1 TSLGDQMVP
10 NNAYVGPSATTAPYN
25 AKTVKR
31 HYGFGAQG
39 TGAAAGTV
47 TIGGIAAAVGT
58 WSDTTITVSVPNGVP
73 DCPVQQQAEYGGSR
87 AQCGDLVITNGTVT
101 TGTGGVTGVTVTNA
115 GNGYSATPTV
125 TFNTTATAGSGAAA
139 STFLGVTRVTVPA
152 AGIGRGYTSAPAV
165 TFTASP
171 AGAAA
176 TATGTAILGSG
187 TTAGRVV
194 GVTVTNPGS
203 GYTSRPT
210 VTFAP
215 PSCTIN
221 GTTCV
226 QATLTNSSTTGVFM
240 DVVSVTVTAA
250 GTGYTSNPTVTF
262 TAPSCTINTTTCVR
276 VTGTAAASPIQTFSG
291 RQSIDTVMVTVGGKA
306 PTHVTATQSIQAAI
320 DAAAPGD
327 LIIVDPAFTPS
338 ATAAAGTS
346 CASATAPSTTCVET
360 TAAHNEMLVMWKP
373 VRLQGAGAATS
384 VINAN
389 THPAGQQKLER
400 WRQYVVCLFGLGLNG
415 SPVNTNPAGNTS
427 DINRIGNAD

>member
-1 TSLGDQMVP
+1 MRSRSCRDRR
-10 NNAYVGPSATTAPYN
+10 S
-25 AKTVKR
+25 
-31 HYGFGAQG
+31 
-39 TGAAAGTV
+39 
-47 TIGGIAAAVGT
+47 T
-58 WSDTTITVSVPNGVP
+58 WIRLS
-73 DCPVQQQAEYGGSR
+73 CLVQQQAQYGGST
-87 AQCGDLVITNGTVT
+87 AYCGELVITSAPVT

-115 GNGYSATPTV
+115 GNGYTARPTV
-125 TFNTTATAGSGAAA
+125 TFNNTGTGGSGAAA

-152 AGIGRGYTSAPAV
+152 AGIGRGYTSQPAV

-240 DVVSVTVTAA
+240 DVVSVTVTSA

-276 VTGTAAASPIQTFSG
+276 TTGTAAASPIQHFAG
-291 RQSIDTVMVTVGGKA
+291 NHSIDSVTVTVGGKA

-320 DAAAPGD
+320 DAAA
-327 LIIVDPAFTPS
+327 
-338 ATAAAGTS
+338 
-346 CASATAPSTTCVET
+346 
-360 TAAHNEMLVMWKP
+360 
-373 VRLQGAGAATS
+373 
-384 VINAN
+384 
-389 THPAGQQKLER
+389 
-400 WRQYVVCLFGLGLNG
+400 
-415 SPVNTNPAGNTS
+415 
-427 DINRIGNAD
+427 